1 MSGWVRSAADHI
13 RSGRDVALVT
23 VLSAE
28 GSTPREVGARMLV
41 SPDRRPTGTIG
52 GGALEYRAEDQAR
65 RLLARHDRAWAIQD
79 YPLGPF
85 LKQCCGGFVRL
96 LLERLDETSLP
107 WLDEA
112 AHATRPYTLTAIFH
126 AARLERG
133 LRYAQWPGQII
144 HLVDADGRSLPGRR
158 PRPAEGDR
166 LMEGID
172 PRKPRLVIFGAG
184 HVGQAV
190 ARQFAHLPFVVEQY
204 DPRPEAAGPGVA
216 TYSEDELVEMAG
228 LLGDDDFACILTHS
242 HDLDYRLTHAILD
255 AATARYCGLIGSR
268 SKKARFLARLAEDGL
283 EESAIARLT
292 CPIGIPELKG
302 KAPEVIAVAIA
313 AQLLQMVQDEPEDG

>member
-1 MSGWVRSAADHI
+1 MSAWLPLALARVRE
-13 RSGRDVALVT
+13 GRPTALVT

-41 SPDRRPTGTIG
+41 GEARITGTIG

-65 RLLARHDRAWAIQD
+65 RLLAQQARSWAIQD

-85 LKQCCGGFVRL
+85 LRQCCGGHVRL
-96 LLERLDETSLP
+96 LLERLDALSLP
-107 WLDEA
+107 WLEEA
-112 AHATRPYTLTAIFH
+112 AQATRPYTLTAIFR

-133 LRYAQWPGQII
+133 LRYAQWPGQIT
-144 HLVDADGRSLPGRR
+144 HMVDATERPLTGRR
-158 PRPAEGDR
+158 PLPVEGDC

-184 HVGQAV
+184 HVGTAV
-190 ARQFAHLPFVVEQY
+190 ARQFAPLPFVIEHF
-204 DPRPEAAGPGVA
+204 DPRPEVSGPGVA
-216 TYSEDELVEMAG
+216 TYSEDDLVEMAG

-242 HDLDYRLTHAILD
+242 HDLDYRLVHAMLK
-255 AATARYCGLIGSR
+255 AGTARYCGLIGSR

-283 EESAIARLT
+283 EESAVARLT

-302 KAPEVIAVAIA
+302 KAPEVIAVSIA